1 MRFRTFVRLGGGLA
15 AMSAVFLAGCRDNP
29 LSVDNTQQPSVEGVF
44 SSPLTIETAV
54 SKLFEQLYNGQLGSA
69 DDIFTQTITMSFESA
84 SQLGNFGMG
93 TRGTIPRS
101 PIDNSIGN
109 NVAAG
114 NFRDFDYLSRNAR
127 LASSAVGALDKFAAA
142 GQSTG
147 SPARDAKAK
156 SFA

>member
-54 SKLFEQLYNGQLGSA
+54 SRLFEQLYKGQLGSS
-69 DDIFTQTITMSFESA
+69 DDLMTQTITMSFESA
-84 SQLGNFGMG
+84 SQLGNFGMR

-114 NFRDFDYLSRNAR
+114 NFTDFDYLSRNAR
-127 LASSAVGALDKFAAA
+127 LAATAAGALDQVIA
-142 GQSTG
+142 SNNND
-147 SPARDAKAK
+147 P
-156 SFA
+156 